1 MFINHYKTFNVWN
14 SNNSEIIIDKFDD
27 HFQVKYCFFFICKFR
42 ISLIYCDLFILEFYS
57 SWLSCRAQVTN
68 LQELYSGL
76 VLYWGQSTNTC
87 HHLYGLCNLQVRSI
101 AHVHYTCIKNLP
113 LEIWVDI
120 NLMNWYSI
128 IQSSRTCHN
137 SCIYAKFQNLSS
149 FIWIYAAHMN
159 LPSFIWFYSTPMN
172 LSSFIRIFAAFIA
185 HLYLHSPPSRTC
197 HHSYGLIQPQRNSSL
212 IWI

>member
-1 MFINHYKTFNVWN
+1 MCNFNWWKRMFINHYKTFNVWN

-42 ISLIYCDLFILEFYS
+42 ISLINCDLFILEFYS

-137 SCIYAKFQNLSS
+137 SYVFMQN
-149 FIWIYAAHMN
+149 
-159 LPSFIWFYSTPMN
+159 
-172 LSSFIRIFAAFIA
+172 
-185 HLYLHSPPSRTC
+185 SRTC
-197 HHSYGLIQPQRNSSL
+197 HHSFGFMQHTWTCHHSYGFIQHPWTCHHS
-212 IWI
+212 